1 MDERSFPMIYNATT
15 SVQVGTQALEIS
27 LMKPLSQS
35 SADFLLKDLHNVCI
49 FVSIYISAAS
59 IMLLHESFAFSF
71 EYNLMVIVCC
81 IMCKG

>member
-1 MDERSFPMIYNATT
+1 
-15 SVQVGTQALEIS
+15 
-27 LMKPLSQS
+27 
-35 SADFLLKDLHNVCI
+35 
-49 FVSIYISAAS
+49 VSIYISAAS